1 MTTWSEIICNSA
13 MTFIND
19 DRMVDKL
26 ANNPARF
33 LREMSLFMRLAI
45 PRFNRPVEA
54 MQILARRTEPVFSSF
69 LWTANED
76 TTPPEEPDEE
86 ENPESPVS
94 PGASGVRVYTGQIGF
109 ELCSVVVRSLDR
121 YENPVETPYPHAA
134 YDPETGIVTFP
145 EGIADGTV
153 FDLDFY
159 TDGQFE
165 TDLPPEMA
173 RILGLCIQSVWEN
186 RFTSAWLPRTAKV
199 SDRSFTPPNEAN
211 WTRAQEE
218 KRRSLEATLNEE
230 LRHYEQNCAYRRV
243 VNGARGALL

>member
-86 ENPESPVS
+86 
-94 PGASGVRVYTGQIGF
+94 
-109 ELCSVVVRSLDR
+109 
-121 YENPVETPYPHAA
+121 
-134 YDPETGIVTFP
+134 
-145 EGIADGTV
+145 
-153 FDLDFY
+153 
-159 TDGQFE
+159 
-165 TDLPPEMA
+165 
-173 RILGLCIQSVWEN
+173 
-186 RFTSAWLPRTAKV
+186 
-199 SDRSFTPPNEAN
+199 
-211 WTRAQEE
+211 
-218 KRRSLEATLNEE
+218 
-230 LRHYEQNCAYRRV
+230 
-243 VNGARGALL
+243 